1 MMKQNSINE
10 ISSILAKTSKITK
23 IDLKE
28 NILKDN
34 VIKLLA
40 NAIKTNNSLVNL
52 DIS

>member
-1 MMKQNSINE
+1 MMKQHSVHE
-10 ISSILAKTSKITK
+10 ISSILAKTNKITK